1 VSVSPDDPLVKDI
14 AADRQTAAARQTA
27 LDTQRQASGIE
38 REKVLAPQEAKVSQA
53 IDSLNQVKPPPKADL
68 PTYKPKPEID
78 AGEYQ
83 KLSMGLI
90 GMALIGGI
98 ASRGNW
104 QAAGASLNGALEG
117 YVEGNHERAAKEYQ
131 DYQTKFKE
139 AQAKS
144 AAEQKEFTDILQ
156 NKRLTI
162 NDMLTQVKLAA
173 AKYGRDDVRMEA
185 EQKSI
190 DGIWRR
196 VETMDQTITRLN
208 STHENQVER
217 LSAAL
222 TKQTKANAGGLT
234 GDAITTLAEQAEAGD
249 TSALVGLSK
258 QDKEAVRNR
267 MADNAQIR
275 GTTGA
280 DQAARN
286 ANFFGVKAG
295 ERTLGTRQAN
305 IDSAVTEAQNILP
318 ILRQASDAVPRG
330 KITSLNQLIQVAERG
345 TSDPDLLRFAQ
356 AARSFANIYTR
367 AVVPGASGVTD
378 REESIKN
385 LPTFTDQKS
394 FNGVLDIMEQEM
406 QAAKASPA
414 MVREDMA
421 RDITGRKPGQNAEVP
436 RSPVKA
442 PAVGT
447 IEDGH
452 RFKGGDPSKPE
463 SWEAVSGR

>member
-1 VSVSPDDPLVKDI
+1 MSASPTDPLIKDI
-14 AADRQTAAARQTA
+14 AADRQSATIRQTA
-27 LDTQRQASGIE
+27 LDAQRQATGKA
-38 REKVLAPQEAKVSQA
+38 READLTPLEAKVTA
-53 IDSLNQVKPPPKADL
+53 GIDSLQSVPTPPKADL
-68 PTYKPKPEID
+68 PTYQPKPTID

-83 KLSMGLI
+83 KLSLGLI

-104 QAAGASLNGALEG
+104 QAAGSSLNGALEG
-117 YVEGNHERAAKEYQ
+117 YVEGNQERAQKEYA

-144 AAEQKEFTDILQ
+144 AAEQKEFADILQ
-156 NKRLTI
+156 NKRLSI
-162 NDMLTQVKLAA
+162 NDMLTQVKIAA
-173 AKYGRDDVRMEA
+173 AKYGRDDVRAEA

-196 VETMDQTITRLN
+196 VEAMDSTITRIADMDQRQR
-208 STHENQVER
+208 NQ
-217 LSAAL
+217 LDAAL
-222 TKQTKANAGGLT
+222 KKNQAGLST
-234 GDAITTLAEQAEAGD
+234 DSVQSLAEQAEAGD

-286 ANFFGVKAG
+286 ANFFGIKAG

-305 IDSAVTEAQNILP
+305 IDSAVTEAQNVLP

-330 KITSLNQLIQVAERG
+330 KITSLNELIQVAERG
-345 TSDPDLLRFAQ
+345 TSDPALLRFAQ

-367 AVVPGASGVTD
+367 AVVPGASGVSD

-406 QAAKASPA
+406 AAAKASPA
-414 MVREDMA
+414 SVREDMA
-421 RDITGRKPGQNAEVP
+421 SDITGRKPGQNAEVP
-436 RSPVKA
+436 RTPAKA

-447 IEDGH
+447 VEDGH